1 MDNKKAFTLINGG
14 KAFFFIIIIIVTRGF
29 FQVIINSITVEKTF

>member
-14 KAFFFIIIIIVTRGF
+14 KAFIFIFIVTRGF
-29 FQVIINSITVEKTF
+29 FQVIIDSITVEKIF

>member
-14 KAFFFIIIIIVTRGF
+14 KAFFFFIIIVTRAF